1 MSGKTV
7 ILTHTLNGK
16 KSTKITIGKW
26 NEQQIRTFI
35 DKVTTRKVN
44 DECLCSFNV
53 YNENHILSECGSTSF
68 YENDFDSLDT
78 NAEELEIS
86 IDPSL
91 PAEEIYPWHGKC
103 GAKSGNQCLE
113 NIQTGKCTSSV
124 IRALVG
130 RALFPK
136 EY

>member
-1 MSGKTV
+1 MSDKTV
-7 ILTHTLNGK
+7 ILTHSLKYTEWP
-16 KSTKITIGKW
+16 TKITIGKW

-35 DKVTTRKVN
+35 DEVTTRKVN
-44 DECLCSFNV
+44 DDCLCSFNV
-53 YNENHILSECGSTSF
+53 YNENHTLSECGSTSF
-68 YENDFDSLDT
+68 RENNFENT
-78 NAEELEIS
+78 NAKELVIS
-86 IDPSL
+86 IKPSL
-91 PAEEIYPWHGKC
+91 PAKEKFPWNGKC

-113 NIQTGKCTSSV
+113 NIQTGKCKSSV

>member
-1 MSGKTV
+1 MSDKTV

-16 KSTKITIGKW
+16 WSTKITIGKW

-35 DKVTTRKVN
+35 DKVTGKVK

-53 YNENHILSECGSTSF
+53 YSENHNLSGCGSTLF
-68 YENDFDSLDT
+68 HENNFDNLYT

-86 IDPSL
+86 INPSL
-91 PAEEIYPWHGKC
+91 TVKEIYPWHGKC

>member
-1 MSGKTV
+1 MSDKTV
-7 ILTHTLNGK
+7 ILTHTLDGK
-16 KSTKITIGKW
+16 WSTKITIGKW

-35 DKVTTRKVN
+35 DKVTTTKVN

-68 YENDFDSLDT
+68 HENNCGKLNT
-78 NAEELEIS
+78 KELEIS
-86 IDPSL
+86 IKPSL
-91 PAEEIYPWHGKC
+91 PAKEIYPWHGKC

-124 IRALVG
+124 IKALVG